1 MKCTNSINGD
11 YNLNPAKDSPQPHR
25 ANQMGIRLFK
35 LIDTCDRG
43 VKCVAGEGVRTYFG
57 NIKFNAIIIV
67 TVDLHNNYILIFSS
81 FLVHDDDDGG

>member
-57 NIKFNAIIIV
+57 NIKFNAIIIIV

-81 FLVHDDDDGG
+81 FLVHDDDGG